1 MVSAMHEKYKN
12 GASYQL
18 TLLTTNE
25 ESWGL
30 QLLM

>member
-12 GASYQL
+12 ASYQL
-18 TLLTTNE
+18 ALLTTNE